1 MKPTRISAHLF
12 FGVVF
17 AAWLAHVPQAIAGAP
32 AIAPTLEL
40 PDLEGQTRRLSDWSG
55 KLLLVNF
62 WATWC
67 APCQAEI
74 RNLMRYQA
82 QYGARGLQIV
92 GVGLD
97 DAVKL
102 RNFRDSFD
110 MNYPVL
116 LADPDRSLDILP
128 AWGNTRGIIPY
139 TVLLDGN
146 GGILETVTGVV
157 DDEVMED
164 LVLPHLNAAPSKLV
178 SQR

>member
-12 FGVVF
+12 FGVVL
-17 AAWLAHVPQAIAGAP
+17 AAWLAHVPPAIAGAP

-164 LVLPHLNAAPSKLV
+164 LVLPHLNAAPSRLV